1 MLHITPKHRLG
12 YKSVED
18 IKNHKWFKSIA
29 FNWKALEERKFT
41 PIPFIPEVTH
51 ANCDSKFDMD
61 VEKIKEMDPMKRN
74 LLMSSHVFD
83 GYEYNIYNNPKKNP
97 SNAKLIGP
105 AAKTILPPIGKKKDG
120 GGNTSESGKESGIED
135 EEGGEVDDDD
145 DAAEPDYGCELESN
159 FDTMSTGRLMS
170 ETNSTTDYETRSR
183 NRSDVGTPVNT
194 KSHLS
199 DKFIDVS
206 RNSSVRVSGVSD
218 RASSPT
224 HKGCIR
230 VCPPTILVKPCS
242 ALHIEQ
248 PPQQNSSSKEE
259 EQQKNSTLTEE
270 EVIPV
275 SIAHPCQVPL
285 PED

>member
-1 MLHITPKHRLG
+1 
-12 YKSVED
+12 
-18 IKNHKWFKSIA
+18 
-29 FNWKALEERKFT
+29 
-41 PIPFIPEVTH
+41 
-51 ANCDSKFDMD
+51 MD
-61 VEKIKEMDPMKRN
+61 VDKTKEMDPMKRN

-120 GGNTSESGKESGIED
+120 SESGGESGKESGIED
-135 EEGGEVDDDD
+135 GEEGEEEEG
-145 DAAEPDYGCELESN
+145 AEPDYGCELESN

-170 ETNSTTDYETRSR
+170 ETNSMGDYETRSR
-183 NRSDVGTPVNT
+183 NRSDVGTAINT
-194 KSHLS
+194 KSYLS

-206 RNSSVRVSGVSD
+206 RNSSARTT
-218 RASSPT
+218 SSPT

-242 ALHIEQ
+242 SALHMETQ
-248 PPQQNSSSKEE
+248 QAQQNSYSKEDELQKTSALTDE
-259 EQQKNSTLTEE
+259 ERQKSSELTAED
-270 EVIPV
+270 VIPV
-275 SIAHPCQVPL
+275 SIAHPSQVPL